1 MVDVPKKKKFGV
13 LDIAKYFIFA
23 AFAIWAFTYIKDLT
37 SKDALSKVFAKTPWW
52 VYFGAFIGALI
63 NWLLESAKW
72 HRLINTIQI
81 SPLATSIKAVLSG
94 TAVGNLLPYKIG
106 EYLGK
111 LYFVDTDKRALS
123 IPLSFISSTIQLF
136 VNLSLCIIPAIY
148 VLGNAAVATM
158 NWQKILIIGSLAILS
173 FSVAYQHPKLKKWML
188 DIRENFKLLTL
199 KVIFQVS
206 AIALLRFLFFLSAY
220 AFVLHGMTELSWTQ
234 LYSGICAIYFMQSF
248 APGMLLTDG
257 PVRILLPLV
266 VFKAMGANETVLIAA
281 SIINY
286 LASVIFPS
294 LVGVVLITL
303 RKR

>member
-37 SKDALSKVFAKTPWW
+37 SKDALSKLFIKTPWW
-52 VYFGAFIGALI
+52 VYFGALIGTVI

-72 HRLINTIQI
+72 HKLINTIQV
-81 SPLATSIKAVLSG
+81 SSYTTSIKAVLSG

-111 LYFVDTDKRALS
+111 LYFVDSNKRALS

-148 VLGNAAVATM
+148 ILGNTAIAAM
-158 NWQKILIIGSLAILS
+158 NWQKVLIIFSLAILA
-173 FSVAYQHPKLKKWML
+173 FFLAFQHPKFKKWML
-188 DIRENFKLLTL
+188 DIRAHFNLLTL
-199 KVIFQVS
+199 KVLLQVS
-206 AIALLRFLFFLSAY
+206 SIALLRFLFFLSAY
-220 AFVLHGMTELSWTQ
+220 AFVLHEMTELSWTQ
-234 LYSGICAIYFMQSF
+234 LYMGICAIYFMQSF
-248 APGMLLTDG
+248 APGMLITDG

-286 LASVIFPS
+286 LASVILPS
-294 LVGVVLITL
+294 LVGVLFIAL